1 MVSSSKDEGSG
12 DWQPPKN
19 GTEEEEEEEG
29 SVKQRVP
36 QLRKK
41 FLPSASP
48 RLVRIFFSNF
58 SPFND
63 I

>member
-12 DWQPPKN
+12 DWHRPKN

-41 FLPSASP
+41 FLLSASP
-48 RLVRIFFSNF
+48 RLVRIFFSSFNL
-58 SPFND
+58 FND